1 VIRNKIERKII
12 MRVFF
17 ILIILLPSLLIAQY
31 WGERTTEQSFE
42 QSELY
47 FNNHFL
53 NTYGIY
59 QFKDVAPGL
68 IDDPFLNLYINPAN
82 FQYSDSSYTLLYLDF
97 RGDRTEEPILKN
109 GIYPLFGYRDLYY
122 PYIAPDP
129 RWLSQTRSEPEPI
142 VSFGLLT
149 TPLSEVTNKLV
160 LGFTYQLIHKEEPY
174 YTVPYSIYNSRYGYD
189 SFGGY
194 IESSFDNVP
203 VEDRY
208 SGADEMSNEGHL
220 YSAYLGYQVSEDLSL
235 GLGLNGVMHIRDG
248 MYGDSYNDEF
258 GDTDNRQWRNSSLQE
273 RTQEY
278 DHFDL
283 NVGINYKLT
292 HKLKVGVK
300 AGQLY
305 GEANQKYVSTR
316 SYFSQNNTP
325 NVSDEWS
332 YYFSDAITNQNWK
345 HKGDTKYIGFNFK
358 RKINDS
364 KTLSGYYRY
373 SYSDI
378 DMTTTSSIT
387 DTSHNNS
394 RWISSWDSTIHDYM
408 GQSLTSDI
416 RTSGGKRKKYIYQA
430 MINYKWKLTP
440 ATTISAGI
448 YAYKNDTEV
457 EISEPALVRRYSEY
471 QHDTSGVNRYWYLR
485 ELKEDKQLEWRYKSK
500 KWSLQIPV
508 ILNFNLT
515 EHWGMMLGV
524 NRILESWRI
533 EDQTTAYFNYREK
546 NENGVIQTETNF
558 GERYTQPTEKISE
571 DYTDVIAG
579 FNVTVASEFKIRL
592 LIDPE
597 FENEFRIA
605 QWWLGFEA
613 RL

>member
-1 VIRNKIERKII
+1 

-17 ILIILLPSLLIAQY
+17 LIIVLLPSLLFAQY

-47 FNNHFL
+47 FKSHFL

-68 IDDPFLNLYINPAN
+68 IDDPFLNLYVNPAN
-82 FQYSDSSYTLLYLDF
+82 FQYSDSGFTLLYLDF
-97 RGDRTEEPILKN
+97 RGDRTEEPILQN
-109 GIYPLFGYRDLYY
+109 GIYPLYGIRGGFYY

-142 VSFGLLT
+142 VSFGLIT
-149 TPLSEVTNKLV
+149 SPIPEVTNNLV
-160 LGFTYQLIHKEEPY
+160 FGFTYQLIHKEEPY

-189 SFGGY
+189 SFGGT
-194 IESSFDNVP
+194 IGTSFEDVP
-203 VEDRY
+203 IEDRY

-220 YSAYLGYQVSEDLSL
+220 YSAYLGYRISDDLSL
-235 GLGLNGVMHIRDG
+235 GFGVNGVMHSRDG
-248 MYGDSYNDEF
+248 KYGDSYNDEF
-258 GDTDNRQWRNSSLQE
+258 GNTDDYQWNNSSLQE

-278 DHFDL
+278 NHLDL
-283 NVGINYKLT
+283 NLGVNYKIT
-292 HKLKVGVK
+292 PKLNIGIK
-300 AGQLY
+300 AGQLS
-305 GEANQKYVSTR
+305 GEADQKYNSTR
-316 SYFSQNNTP
+316 SYYSQYNTP

-332 YYFSDAITNQNWK
+332 YYFSDALTNQNWK
-345 HKGDTKYIGFNFK
+345 HSGDTKYIGFNFK
-358 RKINDS
+358 RKINDF

-378 DMTTTSSIT
+378 DVTTTSAIT
-387 DTSHNNS
+387 DTSYNNS
-394 RWISSWDSTIHDYM
+394 HYISSWDPTIRDYW
-408 GQSLTSDI
+408 GHSSTSDI
-416 RTSGGKRKKYIYQA
+416 RTGNGKRKKYIHQA
-430 MINYKWKLTP
+430 MINYKWKLTSS
-440 ATTISAGI
+440 TTISAGI
-448 YAYKNDTEV
+448 YTYRNDTEV

-471 QHDTSGVNRYWYLR
+471 QQDTSGVTRYWHLR
-485 ELKEDKQLEWRYKSK
+485 ELKENKQLEWRYKSK

-508 ILNFNLT
+508 ILNFNFT

-533 EDQTTAYFNYREK
+533 EDQTTAYFKYRER
-546 NENGVIQTETNF
+546 NDDGNVQTETNF

-571 DYTDVIAG
+571 DYTDIIVG
-579 FNVTVASEFKIRL
+579 FNVVVAPEFKIRL

>member
-1 VIRNKIERKII
+1 MKKLYLLMLIP
-12 MRVFF
+12 F
-17 ILIILLPSLLIAQY
+17 IALAQY

-47 FNNHFL
+47 FTSHFL

-68 IDDPFLNLYINPAN
+68 IDDPFLNLFINPAN
-82 FQYSDSSYTLLYLDF
+82 FQYSDSGYTLLYLDF
-97 RGDRTEEPILKN
+97 RGDRTEEPILD
-109 GIYPLFGYRDLYY
+109 IRTYPLYDLSRSYY
-122 PYIAPDP
+122 PYFAPDP

-142 VSFGLLT
+142 LSFGLLT
-149 TPLSEVTNKLV
+149 TPLPEITNKLF
-160 LGFTYQLIHKEEPY
+160 LGISYQLIHKEEPF
-174 YTVPYSIYNSRYGYD
+174 YTIPYGIYNSRYGYD
-189 SFGGY
+189 SFGGLKEGLY
-194 IESSFDNVP
+194 DVP
-203 VEDRY
+203 IEDRY

-220 YSAYLGYQVSEDLSL
+220 YSAYLGYRFSNDLSL
-235 GLGLNGVMHIRDG
+235 GLGLNGVMHTREG
-248 MYGDSYNDEF
+248 MYRDSYNDEF
-258 GDTDNRQWRNSSLQE
+258 GDTDNYQWNNRSWQE

-283 NVGINYKLT
+283 NLGINYKLT
-292 HKLKVGVK
+292 PKLNVGIK
-300 AGQLY
+300 AGQLN
-305 GEANQKYVSTR
+305 GEADQKYNSTR
-316 SYFSQNNTP
+316 SYFSQYNTP

-332 YYFSDAITNQNWK
+332 YYFSDAITNQKWK
-345 HKGDTKYIGFNFK
+345 HKGNTKYIGFNFK
-358 RKINDS
+358 RKINES

-373 SYSDI
+373 SYADI
-378 DMTTTSSIT
+378 DVTTTSAIT
-387 DTSHNNS
+387 DTSYNNS

-408 GQSLTSDI
+408 GQSSTSDI
-416 RTSGGKRKKYIYQA
+416 RNGNGKRKKYIHQA

-440 ATTISAGI
+440 STTISAGI

-457 EISEPALVRRYSEY
+457 EISEPALVDRYSEY
-471 QHDTSGVNRYWYLR
+471 QHDESGSNQYWDLR

-533 EDQTTAYFNYREK
+533 EDQTTAYFKYRER
-546 NENGVIQTETNF
+546 NEDGVIQTETNF

-571 DYTDVIAG
+571 DYTDIITG
-579 FNVTVASEFKIRL
+579 FNVAVAPEFKIRL